1 MTQPKHAS
9 RMAARPERRGER
21 GQALIFFAGAF
32 AIICVMAG
40 LVLDGSN
47 LQNNRRKLQNA
58 ADAAAFAGA
67 YDLPANPSPSQAT
80 TDSVQWLTKNGSN
93 STEVVTNAVTTTT
106 IPNDTITVSLS
117 RNVSFSLMRV
127 VGLSSGSVPATA
139 KVQVQAATGMRLSNP
154 DFMTY
159 AVWKWN
165 IVPGQQM
172 DTVTHKIGETVDFS
186 SNKWITDNI
195 EQPNSNP
202 QWQVG
207 GADFKGYMSPPGSA
221 ALSVNIGD
229 PLLQGG
235 QQCGQQPVAKLQA
248 IYNNPDSNGQ
258 SITILPIVNL
268 AVKGPGGI
276 IFTVEGFVAVDI
288 HVDPNIPLGC
298 PQDFYGT
305 IVGFTGAD
313 AIYGGQQPTPDLG
326 CGSGI
331 GVCTAR
337 LVQ

>member
-1 MTQPKHAS
+1 MTRLTRATVF
-9 RMAARPERRGER
+9 ATRRLLRSDQR
-21 GQALIFFAGAF
+21 GQALVIFAASAFVIFA
-32 AIICVMAG
+32 VLG

-47 LQNNRRKLQNA
+47 LQLNRRKLQNA
-58 ADAAAFAGA
+58 ADAAAYAGA
-67 YDLPANPSPSQAT
+67 YRLPVNPNQAT
-80 TDSVQWLTKNGSN
+80 IDSVQWLTKNGSN

-165 IVPGQQM
+165 IIAGQPM
-172 DTVTHKIGETVDFS
+172 DTVTHKIGDTVVFN

-268 AVKGPGGI
+268 AVQGPGGI
-276 IFTVEGFVAVDI
+276 TFTVEGFVAVDI

-326 CGSGI
+326 CASGI